1 MKLYKNIGYSNVYSY
16 RKSESSYFSDASNS
30 DIDDELIIPDASS
43 SSSPS
48 DDEGFFIQQKPKS
61 NRDVIEQDKILLED
75 LEKNAESTEMKPQAG
90 IHEPTPHPV
99 KVPLVDKTKQIEE
112 KLESLKKTSS
122 EPSIKPRPSVEELE
136 MDHKSRLNMWE
147 SKLKEPQRQ
156 SH

>member
-1 MKLYKNIGYSNVYSY
+1 MEKN
-16 RKSESSYFSDASNS
+16 SETT
-30 DIDDELIIPDASS
+30 EV
-43 SSSPS
+43 
-48 DDEGFFIQQKPKS
+48 KPKEEP
-61 NRDVIEQDKILLED
+61 I
-75 LEKNAESTEMKPQAG
+75 PQ
-90 IHEPTPHPV
+90 PV
-99 KVPLVDKTKQIEE
+99 KVPLIDKTKQIEE

>member
-1 MKLYKNIGYSNVYSY
+1 M
-16 RKSESSYFSDASNS
+16 A
-30 DIDDELIIPDASS
+30 
-43 SSSPS
+43 
-48 DDEGFFIQQKPKS
+48 
-61 NRDVIEQDKILLED
+61 EQDKILLED
-75 LEKNAESTEMKPQAG
+75 LEKPTEVNLRPQEEQAS
-90 IHEPTPHPV
+90 IPQ

-122 EPSIKPRPSVEELE
+122 ESKPRPSVEELE

>member
-1 MKLYKNIGYSNVYSY
+1 MVHMLCYVKMSVYLYSN

-48 DDEGFFIQQKPKS
+48 DDDEGFFIQQKPKS
-61 NRDVIEQDKILLED
+61 KNDRDQDKIPVLLED
-75 LEKNAESTEMKPQAG
+75 LEKDSSKPQNEHS
-90 IHEPTPHPV
+90 IQQPV

-112 KLESLKKTSS
+112 KLESLTKTHTS
-122 EPSIKPRPSVEELE
+122 EPSSKPRPSVEELE

-147 SKLKEPQRQ
+147 SKLKEPQRRG
-156 SH
+156 H

>member
-1 MKLYKNIGYSNVYSY
+1 MKLYNNICYSNVYSY

-48 DDEGFFIQQKPKS
+48 DDDEGFFIQQKPKS

-75 LEKNAESTEMKPQAG
+75 LEKNSETTEVKPKE
-90 IHEPTPHPV
+90 EPIPQPV
-99 KVPLVDKTKQIEE
+99 KVPLIDKTKQIEE

-156 SH
+156 GH

>member
-1 MKLYKNIGYSNVYSY
+1 MSVYLYSN

-48 DDEGFFIQQKPKS
+48 DDDEGFFIQQKPKS
-61 NRDVIEQDKILLED
+61 KNDRDQDKIPVLLED
-75 LEKNAESTEMKPQAG
+75 LEKDSSKPQNEHS
-90 IHEPTPHPV
+90 IPIQQPI

-112 KLESLKKTSS
+112 KLESLTKTHTS
-122 EPSIKPRPSVEELE
+122 EPSCKPRPSVEELE

-156 SH
+156 GH

>member
-1 MKLYKNIGYSNVYSY
+1 MKLCKNIGYSNVYSY

-48 DDEGFFIQQKPKS
+48 DDDEGFFIQQKPKS

-75 LEKNAESTEMKPQAG
+75 LEKNAESTELQT
-90 IHEPTPHPV
+90 EPTPQPV

-156 SH
+156 GH

>member
-1 MKLYKNIGYSNVYSY
+1 M
-16 RKSESSYFSDASNS
+16 
-30 DIDDELIIPDASS
+30 
-43 SSSPS
+43 
-48 DDEGFFIQQKPKS
+48 KS

-75 LEKNAESTEMKPQAG
+75 LEKNSETTEVKPKE
-90 IHEPTPHPV
+90 EPIPQPV

-156 SH
+156 GH

>member
-1 MKLYKNIGYSNVYSY
+1 MYVISMSIHIE
-16 RKSESSYFSDASNS
+16 KSESSYFSDASNS

-48 DDEGFFIQQKPKS
+48 DDDEGFFIQQKPKS
-61 NRDVIEQDKILLED
+61 NRDVITHETQEKILLED
-75 LEKNAESTEMKPQAG
+75 LEKTS
-90 IHEPTPHPV
+90 EPTEKVHPV

-122 EPSIKPRPSVEELE
+122 EPSMKPRPSVEELE

-156 SH
+156 GH